1 MKQQQGTEINYKC
14 LGEINQQ
21 FKVISEFTK
30 RPF

>member
-1 MKQQQGTEINYKC
+1 MKQQQGTEINYKR

-21 FKVISEFTK
+21 FKVISELTK